1 MMRTA
6 RLCAAVPVR
15 QHACMPVTDGFL
27 PAKVAEPLH
36 ADEIHVWRLRRP
48 GGAGRAPLLALL
60 AAYLGIDASA
70 VRLVEGEHGR
80 PALDP
85 AHGDTLDF
93 NWSHSGEQA
102 LLALA
107 RGIAPGID
115 LEQRRTRTHA
125 LQIAQRF
132 FTAEEAAWLGT
143 LDETERR
150 TAFLDL
156 WTAREAVL
164 KALGRGLA
172 FGLDRLAFRRE
183 AGGLVLQRLAG
194 EDPAAWQLQRLDV
207 GDDAFA
213 ALAWRG
219 APRRIRRFAL
229 ADATG

>member
-1 MMRTA
+1 MQA
-6 RLCAAVPVR
+6 I
-15 QHACMPVTDGFL
+15 DGFL

-48 GGAGRAPLLALL
+48 RGAGRAPLLGLL
-60 AAYLGIDASA
+60 AAYLDIEPAA
-70 VRLVEGEHGR
+70 VRLVAGEHGR

-102 LLALA
+102 LLAVA

-115 LEQRRTRTHA
+115 LELRRTRASA
-125 LQIAQRF
+125 LEIAQRF
-132 FTAEEAAWLGT
+132 FTADEAAWLAT
-143 LDETERR
+143 LDEGARH
-150 TAFLDL
+150 TAFLEL
-156 WTAREAVL
+156 WTGREAVL

-172 FGLDRLAFRRE
+172 FGLDRLAIRSD
-183 AGGLVLQRLAG
+183 ATGLGLLWLDG
-194 EDPAAWQLQRLDV
+194 EDPATWQLQRLDV
-207 GDDAFA
+207 GADAFA

-229 ADATG
+229 ADAT

>member
-1 MMRTA
+1 M
-6 RLCAAVPVR
+6 
-15 QHACMPVTDGFL
+15 HANDGFL

-48 GGAGRAPLLALL
+48 RGMKREPLLALL
-60 AAYLGIDASA
+60 GDYLGIAPDA
-70 VRLVEGEHGR
+70 VRLVAGEHGR

-85 AHGDTLDF
+85 IHGDALDF

-102 LLALA
+102 LVALA

-115 LEQRRTRTHA
+115 IEQRRTRANA
-125 LQIAQRF
+125 LEIAQRF
-132 FTAEEAAWLGT
+132 FTAGEAAWLGT
-143 LDETERR
+143 LDEADRR
-150 TAFLDL
+150 AAFLEL

-172 FGLDRLAFRRE
+172 FGLDRLAFRHA
-183 AGGLVLQRLAG
+183 AGGLMLQRLEG

-207 GDDAFA
+207 GADACA

-229 ADATG
+229 ADAAR

>member
-1 MMRTA
+1 M
-6 RLCAAVPVR
+6 
-15 QHACMPVTDGFL
+15 QVTDGFL

-36 ADEIHVWRLRRP
+36 ADEIHVWRLSRP

-60 AAYLGIDASA
+60 AAYLGIAPAD
-70 VRLVEGEHGR
+70 VRLATGEHGR

-85 AHGDTLDF
+85 VHGGTLDF
-93 NWSHSGEQA
+93 NWSHSGDQA
-102 LLALA
+102 LVALA
-107 RGIAPGID
+107 RGLAPGID
-115 LEQRRTRTHA
+115 LERRRARANA

-143 LDETERR
+143 LEEAERC
-150 TAFLDL
+150 TAFLEL

-183 AGGLVLQRLAG
+183 AGGLVLQRLDG
-194 EDPAAWQLQRLDV
+194 EDPAAWQLRRLDV

-219 APRRIRRFAL
+219 AARRIRCHAL
-229 ADATG
+229 ADTAR

>member
-1 MMRTA
+1 M
-6 RLCAAVPVR
+6 
-15 QHACMPVTDGFL
+15 HAIDGFL

-36 ADEIHVWRLRRP
+36 ADEIHVWRLQRP
-48 GGAGRAPLLALL
+48 KGAGREPLLALL
-60 AAYLGIDASA
+60 AGYLGVAPGE
-70 VRLVEGEHGR
+70 VRLVAGEHGR

-85 AHGDTLDF
+85 VHGGVLDF

-102 LLALA
+102 LVALA

-115 LEQRRTRTHA
+115 LEQRRTRANA
-125 LQIAQRF
+125 LEIAQRF
-132 FTAEEAAWLGT
+132 FTAEEAGWLGT

-150 TAFLDL
+150 TAFLEL

-183 AGGLVLQRLAG
+183 AAGLALQWLDG
-194 EDPAAWQLQRLDV
+194 EDPAAWQLQPLDV
-207 GDDAFA
+207 GDDACA

-229 ADATG
+229 ADATR

>member
-1 MMRTA
+1 M
-6 RLCAAVPVR
+6 
-15 QHACMPVTDGFL
+15 HAIDGFL

-48 GGAGRAPLLALL
+48 KGAGREPLLALL
-60 AAYLGIDASA
+60 AGHLGIAPA
-70 VRLVEGEHGR
+70 EVQLTAGEHGR

-85 AHGDTLDF
+85 VHGDALDF

-102 LLALA
+102 LVALA
-107 RGIAPGID
+107 RGVAPGID
-115 LEQRRTRTHA
+115 LEQRRTRANA
-125 LQIAQRF
+125 LEIAQRF

-143 LDETERR
+143 LDETEQR
-150 TAFLDL
+150 TAFLEL

-183 AGGLVLQRLAG
+183 AAGLVLQWLDG
-194 EDPAAWQLQRLDV
+194 EDPAAWQLRRLDV
-207 GDDAFA
+207 GAEGFA

-219 APRRIRRFAL
+219 APRRIRLFAL
-229 ADATG
+229 AGAA